1 MVDSLKAEVKML
13 LERAEKAEKNIL
25 QITNSKDDDVLD
37 SSVQNPNAEH
47 SLTYA
52 DAIAALK
59 KNILDL
65 DAERL
70 KLMEIVDLRDSSIAL
85 LEESVEKY
93 LSLGEGRY
101 VIFVICFSPFLLLNI
116 IIICVIVCF
125 ILFVRLLFSVLV
137 RVIVYSIFVL

>member
-13 LERAEKAEKNIL
+13 LERAEKAEKNIR
-25 QITNSKDDDVLD
+25 QITNPKDDVLET
-37 SSVQNPNAEH
+37 SLQNLNAEH

-70 KLMEIVDLRDSSIAL
+70 KLMEIVGLRDSSIAL
-85 LEESVEKY
+85 LEESVEKHF
-93 LSLGEGRY
+93 SLGEGRY
-101 VIFVICFSPFLLLNI
+101 AI
-116 IIICVIVCF
+116 
-125 ILFVRLLFSVLV
+125 
-137 RVIVYSIFVL
+137 